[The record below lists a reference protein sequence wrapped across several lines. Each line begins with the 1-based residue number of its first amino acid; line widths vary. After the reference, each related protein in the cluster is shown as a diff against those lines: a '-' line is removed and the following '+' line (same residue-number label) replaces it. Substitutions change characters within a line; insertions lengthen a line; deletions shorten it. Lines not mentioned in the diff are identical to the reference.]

1 MKFILPVILAAALCV
16 TNADAGQRKCTTS
29 TLNCNLNQARAVNR
43 WTPVRDAVAAVTK
56 TRVCNAKAR
65 RARIFRCRR

>member
-16 TNADAGQRKCTTS
+16 TNANAGQKNCSRTTVS
-29 TLNCNLNQARAVNR
+29 CSLNQARAVDR
-43 WTPVRDAVAAVTK
+43 WTPVRDVVAAVTK